1 MALLIKNV
9 NSPRA
14 AGTTGSGFASVRQ
27 WIHVA
32 RSAAVLPQST
42 TEMLF
47 RVFNGRVAAG
57 LLVGEATVIL
67 TSVDPGLSLNHTKLN
82 NVQPLATVGTTT
94 IMNSTVSLASLE
106 VGGLAV
112 CSFGGGAVV
121 KANAGG
127 NVSVALNNSFAIL
140 SAGELYITTTGN
152 NTTGQIKWDLWYQ
165 PLDEGAFVVAQP
177 AGTAII

>member
-1 MALLIKNV
+1 MALLIKNANV
-9 NSPRA
+9 PRA

-32 RSAAVLPQST
+32 RAAAVLPQST
-42 TEMLF
+42 TEMIF
-47 RVFNGRVAAG
+47 KVFGGRIAVG
-57 LLVGEATVIL
+57 YMLGEATVIL
-67 TSVDPGLSLNHTKLN
+67 TSVDPVLSLNHTKLN
-82 NVQPLATVGTTT
+82 NAGTATVGTTT

-112 CSFGGGAVV
+112 CSFAGGAVV

-127 NVSVALNNSFAIL
+127 NVNLALNNSFAVL
-140 SAGELYITTTGN
+140 PQGELYITTTGS